1 MQTYEE
7 DSTEILQRGCLQCSV
22 ATNAKRSNIEEKLH
36 KLLESSPDLERYKTR
51 GKALEDKNKDLKQS
65 IEHLQFEME
74 ELKAKLTQTS
84 SKQEATVA
92 ELKKVETKLNEVH
105 RRHVNLESHSRR
117 NNKKN
122 FRH

>member
-1 MQTYEE
+1 M
-7 DSTEILQRGCLQCSV
+7 QCSV

-36 KLLESSPDLERYKTR
+36 KLSESSPDLERYKTI
-51 GKALEDKNKDLKQS
+51 GKALEDKHKDLKQS

-92 ELKKVETKLNEVH
+92 ELKKKLK
-105 RRHVNLESHSRR
+105 LS
-117 NNKKN
+117 
-122 FRH
+122 